1 MAVNMQPLVAPH
13 DADSPASGTP
23 RGTKTPPGRASKRWI
38 PRVVAVCIVT
48 LASVV
53 LGPVNE
59 AVAAPP
65 VPNGLAAIIATFGSA
80 CNANARSYT
89 YYNVPY
95 ASWTNPNAPGN
106 WTMHTSLSGVV
117 AGQLAQIG
125 AYNTEA
131 LSYGSGMYNCRKM
144 KRADGTESPNWSV
157 HAWGVAID
165 TNTAANPQGQPY
177 WNGYGHNG
185 QWFGFYIPNMWTTGP
200 AQFYWGAYF
209 PSIDVMHFQW
219 ATGY

>member
-1 MAVNMQPLVAPH
+1 MAVSIKHREVGPVKSSSSDRH
-13 DADSPASGTP
+13 DGSST
-23 RGTKTPPGRASKRWI
+23 RLRQLSNRWTTRAAVVFI
-38 PRVVAVCIVT
+38 VAV
-48 LASVV
+48 ASVF
-53 LGPVNE
+53 LGPVND
-59 AVAAPP
+59 ASATPP
-65 VPNGLAAIIATFGSA
+65 VPNGLAAIIATFGTA
-80 CNANARSYT
+80 CNANAHGYT

-95 ASWTNPNAPGN
+95 ASWTDPNAPGN

-117 AGQLAQIG
+117 SGQLAQIG
-125 AYNTEA
+125 AFNPEA
-131 LSYGSGMYNCRKM
+131 LSYGSGMYNCRHI

-177 WNGYGHNG
+177 WYGYGHNG
-185 QWFGFYIPNMWTTGP
+185 QWYGFYIPNMWTTGP

-209 PSIDVMHFQW
+209 SNIDVMHFQW